1 MRHIAGRRITLVDVE
16 SPRPSPFAAS
26 LMFGYVA
33 QFLYEGDSPLAE
45 RRAAAL
51 TLDPTLLAD
60 LLGRGEQLSL
70 ADLLDPAAVERTA
83 AELQCLTPERAA
95 RDGEDLLDLLRVLGP
110 LSLQALGARSR
121 LGTEAVRTALAE
133 LEDSRQVIAVR
144 VAGED
149 RWASTE
155 DAARLREALG
165 VSLPP
170 GLAESL
176 LQPAADPLGDLVTR
190 YARTHVPFAS
200 ADLAAHYGLGR
211 AVATDALRRLVQTGR
226 LVEGDLLPV
235 ECGGRG
241 GEFCDAEVLRVLRRR
256 SLAAL
261 RHEVEPVEP
270 RQYALSLIHI

>member
-1 MRHIAGRRITLVDVE
+1 M
-16 SPRPSPFAAS
+16 
-26 LMFGYVA
+26 
-33 QFLYEGDSPLAE
+33 
-45 RRAAAL
+45 
-51 TLDPTLLAD
+51 
-60 LLGRGEQLSL
+60 
-70 ADLLDPAAVERTA
+70 
-83 AELQCLTPERAA
+83 
-95 RDGEDLLDLLRVLGP
+95 
-110 LSLQALGARSR
+110 
-121 LGTEAVRTALAE
+121 
-133 LEDSRQVIAVR
+133 R

-155 DAARLREALG
+155 DAARLRDALG

-256 SLAAL
+256 SVTRSSRSSRGSTPASCPGGRAWGAACADATACCG
-261 RHEVEPVEP
+261 P
-270 RQYALSLIHI
+270 SSS